1 MQLSLYGTKES
12 PDILLQR
19 RKLEE
24 ETKVVEMRRAAAA
37 AKVDYDRNRRPVP
50 QMYSSYENV
59 LIL

>member
-24 ETKVVEMRRAAAA
+24 EAKVVEMRRAAQ
-37 AKVDYDRNRRPVP
+37 VDYDRNRRPAP
-50 QMYSSYENV
+50 QLYSYENV
-59 LIL
+59 LLL